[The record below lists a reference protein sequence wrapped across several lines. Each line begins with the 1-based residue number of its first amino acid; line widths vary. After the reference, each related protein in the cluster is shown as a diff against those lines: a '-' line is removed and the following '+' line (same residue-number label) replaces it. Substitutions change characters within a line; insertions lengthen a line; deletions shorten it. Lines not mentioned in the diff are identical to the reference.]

1 MLDSPFIDVLIGL
14 FFFFSIFSIVCSA
27 VQELIA
33 SFLHLRGK
41 NLRKGV
47 DQLMGE
53 ELSKELYERSHLNAL
68 ITDRKILPRYAP
80 SYVDPKAAAASITRY
95 VNALEDGEAAAKDL
109 MAKLD
114 HLAEATGSPILKE
127 VVSRVDGT
135 VNGAIEQAREIEAK
149 AEEIFDETMD
159 RISGWYARRA
169 KFMIF
174 LIALVL
180 AGLTNADTLQ
190 LANRLWTDEALRLQM
205 TAQAEAFAALPDSE
219 KQDWCDANGR
229 CLDKLEKTFPIGWDF
244 NSQKAATPTPGAGS
258 TANAPT
264 ESGRA
269 EWLLRFFG
277 WLLTAVAASMGG
289 PFWFDLLGKVTRLKG
304 AGNAPQKKAAG

>member
-14 FFFFSIFSIVCSA
+14 FFFFSIYSIVCSA
-27 VQELIA
+27 VQELVA

-47 DQLMGE
+47 DQLMGQ

-95 VNALEDGEAAAKDL
+95 VNALKDGQAAANDL
-109 MAKLD
+109 MTKLD
-114 HLAEATGSPILKE
+114 HLAEETGSPILKE
-127 VVSRVDGT
+127 IVSRVDGT
-135 VNGAIEQAREIEAK
+135 VTGAIAQAREIEAR

-174 LIALVL
+174 LIALAL
-180 AGLTNADTLQ
+180 AALTNADTLQ

-219 KQDWCDANGR
+219 KQEWCDANGR

-244 NSQKAATPTPGAGS
+244 SSQETDTSTQPGGATAAKS
-258 TANAPT
+258 T
-264 ESGRA
+264 ESERA
-269 EWLLRFFG
+269 VWLLRLFG

-304 AGNAPQKKAAG
+304 AGNVPQKKTAS